1 MKFAY
6 EKRYKKAASLIK
18 NGELRKRM
26 SPEVKRIRIC
36 LPQAIWK
43 AMELNGGS
51 TEFINDILDHRL
63 AEIFTEMI
71 DRYSRGVD
79 QNVTLN

>member
-6 EKRYKKAASLIK
+6 EKRYEKSKSTISNK
-18 NGELRKRM
+18 ELRKRLE
-26 SPEVKRIRIC
+26 PEVKRIRIC
-36 LPQAIWK
+36 LPRAVWK
-43 AMELNGGS
+43 AMKMNGGI
-51 TEFINDILDHRL
+51 TEYVNEILDRRL
-63 AEIFTEMI
+63 AEIFTEMV